1 MEAGEFLQRNHY
13 EVAFLHA
20 RVGKGKFW
28 SVDDEVII
36 DEKVNVDGAVK
47 VLKCTICTDALLY
60 TAKFLFNLLCLP
72 EARYG

>member
-1 MEAGEFLQRNHY
+1 
-13 EVAFLHA
+13 
-20 RVGKGKFW
+20 VGKGKFW
-28 SVDDEVII
+28 SVDYEVII

-60 TAKFLFNLLCLP
+60 TAKFLFNLLCFP